1 MARAAQMPRTVES
14 SETETPTTR
23 LFQAASSMTE
33 LPASEAY
40 HLVVK
45 PASGKVVVA
54 ALLKEKTGAEEDE
67 IVELIDAF
75 GEAGYSEV
83 MLMTG
88 EGAEPPRYPGRRAA

>member
-1 MARAAQMPRTVES
+1 VIVECGPADVEGVRRLTRDQ
-14 SETETPTTR
+14 ETDV
-23 LFQAASSMTE
+23 LLS
-33 LPASEAY
+33 LP
-40 HLVVK
+40 
-45 PASGKVVVA
+45 
-54 ALLKEKTGAEEDE
+54 GAEEDE